1 MTVSIALNSRGR
13 VLVLAALAVLGAAA
27 CGPSDGAGAGATLPA
42 VDVVPLDG
50 GNPISLNEIDG
61 PAVVNLWATWC
72 VPCRRE
78 IPDFEEVHRARSD
91 EVRFLGINIGEDA
104 DQAAEFLDE
113 VGATYDQFLDPQG
126 FAQTGLEAVSLPVT
140 IVIDAGGQV
149 TTRRIGP
156 MDQDDLDAAIDAALA
171 G

>member
-1 MTVSIALNSRGR
+1 MNRRAARSL
-13 VLVLAALAVLGAAA
+13 LLAAVVVVGAA
-27 CGPSDGAGAGATLPA
+27 CGSSDGGDASTTLPD
-42 VDVVPLDG
+42 VDVVPLAG
-50 GNPISLNEIDG
+50 GDPVSLADIAG

-91 EVRFLGINIGEDA
+91 EVRFVGVNIGEDA
-104 DQAAEFLDE
+104 EQAAEFLDE

-126 FAQTGLEAVSLPVT
+126 FAQTGLEAVALPVT
-140 IVIDAGGQV
+140 IVIDADGEIS
-149 TTRRIGP
+149 TRRVGP

>member
-1 MTVSIALNSRGR
+1 VAPVSRPVVRSL
-13 VLVLAALAVLGAAA
+13 LLAAVVLGAAA
-27 CGPSDGAGAGATLPA
+27 CGSWAGDGASERLPA
-42 VDVVPLDG
+42 VDVVPLEG
-50 GNPISLNEIDG
+50 GDPISLSDIDG

-91 EVRFLGINIGEDA
+91 EVRFVGINIGEDA
-104 DQAAEFLDE
+104 EQAAAFLDE
-113 VGATYDQFLDPQG
+113 VDATYDQFLDPQG

-140 IVIDAGGQV
+140 IVIDADGDV
-149 TTRRIGP
+149 TTRQVGP
-156 MDQDDLDAAIDAALA
+156 MDQDDLDAAIDDALA